1 MGGVAEIESKV
12 LGTDPFAALAQDPAV
27 ASVLAAA
34 RAEIDSVLWRRDIR
48 TNAASVARASIERG
62 GRDSAA
68 IDGADTAVIDDSPM
82 GRVLARA
89 IDVTA
94 AVPGQVGAWSSAPLQ
109 VIAALHAIAANDF
122 TTKDELGRPRSQE
135 LADDPLRI
143 GQLPP
148 AALVGPRLTLL
159 AELVLAPT
167 TAPAML
173 VAGIVHAEL
182 LTLRPFAWGSGLV
195 ARAAARCVLAERAVD
210 PSLFTIPENGMFTM
224 GRPAYVDAMRAYA
237 SGTMAGSS
245 AYLIWFAG
253 ACALGAKAVS
263 G

>member
-94 AVPGQVGAWSSAPLQ
+94 AVPGQVGAWSSAPY
-109 VIAALHAIAANDF
+109 
-122 TTKDELGRPRSQE
+122 R
-135 LADDPLRI
+135 
-143 GQLPP
+143 
-148 AALVGPRLTLL
+148 
-159 AELVLAPT
+159 
-167 TAPAML
+167 
-173 VAGIVHAEL
+173 
-182 LTLRPFAWGSGLV
+182 
-195 ARAAARCVLAERAVD
+195 
-210 PSLFTIPENGMFTM
+210 
-224 GRPAYVDAMRAYA
+224 
-237 SGTMAGSS
+237 
-245 AYLIWFAG
+245 
-253 ACALGAKAVS
+253 
-263 G
+263 